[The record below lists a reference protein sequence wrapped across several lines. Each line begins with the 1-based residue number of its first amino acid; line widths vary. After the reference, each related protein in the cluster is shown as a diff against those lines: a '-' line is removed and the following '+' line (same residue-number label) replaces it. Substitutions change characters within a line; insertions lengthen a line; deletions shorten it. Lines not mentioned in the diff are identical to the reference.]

1 MKLYIIIV
9 ILLISGCATTEK
21 PVTNQNLSNNVSH
34 NAKQEAPNTESY
46 SIKSI
51 ITNHAL
57 KSYKNKYVQAK
68 SHKAFAQSKS
78 GVSYWKSDRTSSK
91 HAIESALVACQVR
104 NVKAESMYPCKV
116 INIDGAWVTK

>member
-1 MKLYIIIV
+1 VKLYIIV
-9 ILLISGCATTEK
+9 VTLLLSGCATTEK
-21 PVTNQNLSNNVSH
+21 SAVNHTVSH
-34 NAKQEAPNTESY
+34 NKKQIVHKDEPY

-78 GVSYWKSDRTSSK
+78 GVSYWKSDRTSRK

-116 INIDGAWVTK
+116 INIDGVWVTK